1 MVIDL
6 IQKMGWKVKTVQRGM
21 RKEVRG
27 ICLVLQPQVE
37 LATGRVFA
45 AEVLARRQ
53 LPGGGMQLPEA
64 FVPAMEKD
72 GGITA
77 LDQEVF
83 RLACRL
89 HHTWAG
95 TPLGGLRLALNVYRR
110 TLERPGFCRW
120 AQATA
125 KREGACP
132 AALELEVTE
141 SALVARP
148 ARVLAQAAALRA
160 AGFRLAVD
168 DFGTGYSNLELLC
181 RLEADMI
188 KLDRSLVCAPGE
200 RAGKVIEAVARLAG
214 QLGAGLICEGVETQR
229 QAQALLRL
237 GCRWG
242 QGFLYA
248 RPLPPQEFF
257 ARYAQGACIT
267 VPDVV

>member
-95 TPLGGLRLALNVYRR
+95 TPLGGLRLALNVSRR

-188 KLDRSLVCAPGE
+188 KLDRSLISGDGDGGRRRQMAETLIPLFRGMGLKVVAEGIE
-200 RAGKVIEAVARLAG
+200 TREQAGRVLA
-214 QLGAGLICEGVETQR
+214 CGVD
-229 QAQALLRL
+229 
-237 GCRWG
+237 CI
-242 QGFLYA
+242 QGFYYA
-248 RPLPPQEFF
+248 RPMERQALPALFRAGE
-257 ARYAQGACIT
+257 
-267 VPDVV
+267 

>member
-95 TPLGGLRLALNVYRR
+95 TPLGGLRLALNVSRR

-160 AGFRLAVD
+160 AGF
-168 DFGTGYSNLELLC
+168 